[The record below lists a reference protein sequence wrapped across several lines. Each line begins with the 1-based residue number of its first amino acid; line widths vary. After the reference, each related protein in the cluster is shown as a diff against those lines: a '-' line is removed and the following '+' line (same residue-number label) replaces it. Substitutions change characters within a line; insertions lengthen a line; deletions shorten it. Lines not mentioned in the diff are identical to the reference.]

1 MFIKQNLTKMKHY
14 LIFVLLLV
22 SFSSCIVEMDLNP
35 PHVNV
40 GDIDEYETKE
50 VIHEVWSNGVLIY
63 EESIYHAW
71 LDIEFYNSGG
81 IRAENVW
88 AEVVFYNGHHTV
100 QTISIDL
107 PNLRSG
113 HTFTYTID
121 TGFESMYDYSDYD
134 INVYW
139 D

>member
-1 MFIKQNLTKMKHY
+1 MKSFIIFAFL
-14 LIFVLLLV
+14 LI
-22 SFSSCIVEMDLNP
+22 SFSSCLVEVDLNP

-40 GDIDEYETKE
+40 GSIDEYETKE
-50 VIHEVWSNGVLIY
+50 VIREVWSNGVLIY
-63 EESIYHAW
+63 EEVIYHAW

-88 AEVVFYNGHHTV
+88 AEVVFYDGHREI

-113 HTFTYTID
+113 NMYNYTLD
-121 TGFESMYDYSDYD
+121 TGFESMYDYTDFN